1 MYQLAFLVGRTFG
14 REGDDVRIPGFDHEP
29 DLEACLEHL
38 ESDFGHAAQCHA
50 GYGMLYVQKYP
61 RFLYIALKRDAGAA
75 RSTGYAF
82 RQLGARHRVG

>member
-1 MYQLAFLVGRTFG
+1 MDAHHEVRLPFVPSQMQDRPFSKGCFMK
-14 REGDDVRIPGFDHEP
+14 GDAVVDT
-29 DLEACLEHL
+29 
-38 ESDFGHAAQCHA
+38 